1 MTQAVEWK
9 SMVWTGNWRD
19 LCLSESPLINSTRW
33 ITNLVQQV
41 SEAQNTFHL
50 RILILKPANRPTVFC
65 GKFRVQPHICHLP
78 CTCEFSLCLW
88 PIWTSLPTIR
98 NKNIHDMQ
106 LPINDFVQPMR
117 FTVSDTVVIWQ
128 KIESNAPW
136 NTLLWSVGG
145 DGGGVKSSPIFVR
158 IQWQMAP
165 VFVWKNVTNW

>member
-1 MTQAVEWK
+1 MMQAVEWR
-9 SMVWTGNWRD
+9 STAWTVSWKD
-19 LCLSESPLINSTRW
+19 LCLSVSQLMNSTKW
-33 ITNLVQQV
+33 ITNHVLQV
-41 SEAQNTFHL
+41 SEALNMFHL
-50 RILILKPANRPTVFC
+50 KKWILKHANKQIVFC
-65 GKFRVQPHICHLP
+65 VKLQAPPHICRLP
-78 CTCEFSLCLW
+78 CTCEFSPCLW

-145 DGGGVKSSPIFVR
+145 YGGGVKSSPIFVR